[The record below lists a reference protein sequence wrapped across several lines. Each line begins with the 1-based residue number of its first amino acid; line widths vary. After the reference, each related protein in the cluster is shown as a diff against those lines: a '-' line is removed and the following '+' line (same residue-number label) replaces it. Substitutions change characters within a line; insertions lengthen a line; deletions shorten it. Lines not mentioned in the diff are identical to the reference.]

1 MPPPSRLPLCV
12 LLACAP
18 HVAWA
23 GAAARAVDVPLAQV
37 GPSGRAREQAQA
49 HLDAGEF
56 DEAVRTLQRAL
67 AEPDL
72 SDVQLVELYRMLGLA
87 QLYLGNEDQAREAYE
102 KLLQA
107 RPDYELPRG
116 APPKVA
122 RLYARIRE
130 DIRNQRVRPV
140 KLEVEPVQDLEG
152 GNPVEVAAHVENLA
166 LGSRPLLYYRRAGT
180 ETFGS
185 ASFKRQ
191 PDAPELFR
199 ATLPAWELP
208 VERSPYE
215 VEYYVEVADAARR
228 RLAGRGDAYTP
239 LRFSVRPPGLA
250 GPAAEE
256 EGRWY
261 TNPWVWVGLGVGVAA
276 AGAGAVFILSQQQ
289 TGTATLT
296 VRVQ

>member
-1 MPPPSRLPLCV
+1 MSPAPRLSVCI
-12 LLACAP
+12 LLALGPAP
-18 HVAWA
+18 ALA
-23 GAAARAVDVPLAQV
+23 RGAVRVVDVPLSQAGPATRAQ
-37 GPSGRAREQAQA
+37 EQAQA
-49 HLDAGEF
+49 QLDAGEF

-67 AEPDL
+67 GEPELTDA
-72 SDVQLVELYRMLGLA
+72 QLVELYRLLGLA
-87 QLYLGNEDQAREAYE
+87 QLYLGNEDRAREAYE

-122 RLYARIRE
+122 RLYERIRE
-130 DIRNQRVRPV
+130 DIRKQRVRPV
-140 KLEVEPVQDLEG
+140 KLEVEPLGDTEG
-152 GNPVEVAAHVENLA
+152 GNPVELTIQVENLA
-166 LGSRPLLYYRRAGT
+166 LGSRPILYYRRAGT

-185 ASFKRQ
+185 AGFKRAA
-191 PDAPELFR
+191 DAPELYR

-208 VERSPYE
+208 AERARYE

-228 RLAGRGDAYTP
+228 RLAGRGDAFTP
-239 LRFSVRPPGLA
+239 LRFSVRPPGVA
-250 GPAAEE
+250 GPSSED

-261 TNPWVWVGLGVGVAA
+261 ANPWVWVGMGAGVAA
-276 AGAGAVFILSQQQ
+276 AGAGAAFLLSQQQ